1 MTDMSVSFGQL
12 WFSNVAFGILVVAVY
27 SILMWARSISAR
39 DRTLDGHGDWLSF
52 VASMTV
58 TVAIGVAFCAD
69 VYWVYGVLV
78 K

>member
-12 WFSNVAFGILVVAVY
+12 WFSNVAFGILVAAVY

-39 DRTLDGHGDWLSF
+39 DLRLDSHGDWLEYL
-52 VASMTV
+52 AALTV
-58 TVAIGVAFCAD
+58 TVAIFVAFCAD
-69 VYWVYGVLV
+69 VYWIYGVLV

>member
-1 MTDMSVSFGQL
+1 MSVSFLDL
-12 WFSNVAFGILVVAVY
+12 WLGNVMFGALVVVIY
-27 SILMWARSISAR
+27 SLLMLARSIASR
-39 DRTLDGHGDWLSF
+39 DRTLDSHGDWLAI

-58 TVAIGVAFCAD
+58 TVAISVAFCAD